1 MPIMR
6 YLSSQVANQSAMNI
20 TRWLPNLLSISRCL
34 FSVPMGYFVFHG
46 AWVHACVIL
55 WIAIATDIADGQLA
69 RHLYLQ
75 SSLGG
80 LLDHGSD
87 AVFVTVMLAT
97 LVCHDLIPIALPIL
111 VPIAFLQY
119 MLDSKAL
126 AGRPL
131 RTSSLGKYNG
141 ICYFIL
147 GGFPIM
153 QHALQ
158 VYLIEESLLI
168 WIGWGLVLS
177 TIASMLDRLWSL
189 RTFDE

>member
-1 MPIMR
+1 
-6 YLSSQVANQSAMNI
+6 
-20 TRWLPNLLSISRCL
+20 
-34 FSVPMGYFVFHG
+34 MGYFVFHG
-46 AWVHACVIL
+46 AWAQACFIL
-55 WIAIATDIADGQLA
+55 WIAIATDIADGRLA
-69 RHLYLQ
+69 RHLSLQ

-87 AVFVTVMLAT
+87 ALFVTVMLAT
-97 LVCHDLIPIALPIL
+97 LVCHDLIPIVLPIL

-126 AGRPL
+126 AGKPL
-131 RTSSLGKYNG
+131 RTSSLGRYNG

-153 QHALQ
+153 QHVLQ
-158 VYLIEESLLI
+158 VYVIEESLLI

-177 TIASMLDRLWSL
+177 TIASMIDRIWSL
-189 RTFDE
+189 RTVYE